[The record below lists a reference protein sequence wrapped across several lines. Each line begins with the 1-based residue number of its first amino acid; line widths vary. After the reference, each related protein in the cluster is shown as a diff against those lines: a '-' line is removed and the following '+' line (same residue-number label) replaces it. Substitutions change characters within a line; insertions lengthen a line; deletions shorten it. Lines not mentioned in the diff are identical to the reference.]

1 MHTLWLKIADRNVAL
16 DKVSVL
22 KLFSPSLSL
31 MQRIIRENHIGSDS
45 LFLQQ
50 ICNVATI
57 LLFLKHIFCINYYL
71 VIVLPWVQDH

>member
-1 MHTLWLKIADRNVAL
+1 MMKIADRNVAL

-22 KLFSPSLSL
+22 KLFPPHCLSCTEL
-31 MQRIIRENHIGSDS
+31 LEKIIFIGCDS

-50 ICNVATI
+50 ICNVTTI
-57 LLFLKHIFCINYYL
+57 LLFLKHIFCINDYI